1 MRQYARQLA
10 RKLNILR
17 EKRNIPPEMAVL
29 LSIYFG
35 TSDSYW
41 INLQGHYNLVIAKG
55 RVAKQAARI
64 QPHPND
70 ANGALQAI

>member
-1 MRQYARQLA
+1 
-10 RKLNILR
+10 
-17 EKRNIPPEMAVL
+17 VL

-41 INLQGHYNLVIAKG
+41 INLQGHYNLVVARD

-64 QPHPND
+64 QPHPHD
-70 ANGALQAI
+70 ENGALQAI